1 MADRVAVMYA
11 GKIVEM
17 GTCEDIFYRNAHP
30 YTQALLKSLP
40 SVDADKKD
48 KLVSIPG
55 TPPDLLSPPAGCPF
69 CTRCRYCMPVCKEEM
84 PPDTDFGGG
93 HQAAC
98 WLHDPRAPKVDAPF
112 VVRKEAGGI

>member
-1 MADRVAVMYA
+1 
-11 GKIVEM
+11 
-17 GTCEDIFYRNAHP
+17 
-30 YTQALLKSLP
+30 
-40 SVDADKKD
+40 
-48 KLVSIPG
+48 
-55 TPPDLLSPPAGCPF
+55 
-69 CTRCRYCMPVCKEEM
+69 MPVCKEEM